1 MVIEFKNEKDIWKNI
16 DEENKL
22 KAATLSI
29 EFDNLEIKIKEYQ
42 RNEILLMSNVNDGK
56 KEIAGYKRS
65 YFIDLFIYLLFSFPF
80 IFSSG
85 HLFYFLSYCC
95 FFLFQRLHYIIF

>member
-16 DEENKL
+16 EEENKL

-42 RNEILLMSNVNDGK
+42 KNEVLILSNVNDGK
-56 KEIAGYKRS
+56 KEIAGNKKVYM
-65 YFIDLFIYLLFSFPF
+65 FNFVVIWHSF
-80 IFSSG
+80 
-85 HLFYFLSYCC
+85 LCT
-95 FFLFQRLHYIIF
+95 

>member
-16 DEENKL
+16 EEENKL

-42 RNEILLMSNVNDGK
+42 KNEVLIISNVNDGK
-56 KEIAGYKRS
+56 KEIAGNKKVYMFNFVVIS
-65 YFIDLFIYLLFSFPF
+65 HSF
-80 IFSSG
+80 
-85 HLFYFLSYCC
+85 LCT
-95 FFLFQRLHYIIF
+95 

>member
-16 DEENKL
+16 EEENKL

-42 RNEILLMSNVNDGK
+42 KNEVLIMSNVNDGK
-56 KEIAGYKRS
+56 KEIAGNKKVYMFNFVVIS
-65 YFIDLFIYLLFSFPF
+65 HSF
-80 IFSSG
+80 
-85 HLFYFLSYCC
+85 LCT
-95 FFLFQRLHYIIF
+95 

>member
-16 DEENKL
+16 EEENKL

-42 RNEILLMSNVNDGK
+42 KNEILIISNVNDGK
-56 KEIAGYKRS
+56 KEIAGNNKK
-65 YFIDLFIYLLFSFPF
+65 ICLILLSFG
-80 IFSSG
+80 I
-85 HLFYFLSYCC
+85 LFYAPNFN
-95 FFLFQRLHYIIF
+95 RLV

>member
-16 DEENKL
+16 EEENKL

-42 RNEILLMSNVNDGK
+42 KNEILIMSNVNDGK
-56 KEIAGYKRS
+56 KEIAGNKKVYM
-65 YFIDLFIYLLFSFPF
+65 FNFVVIWHSF
-80 IFSSG
+80 
-85 HLFYFLSYCC
+85 LCT
-95 FFLFQRLHYIIF
+95 

>member
-16 DEENKL
+16 EEENKL

-42 RNEILLMSNVNDGK
+42 KNEVLIISNVNDGK
-56 KEIAGYKRS
+56 KEIAGIKRS
-65 YFIDLFIYLLFSFPF
+65 YFID
-80 IFSSG
+80 
-85 HLFYFLSYCC
+85 
-95 FFLFQRLHYIIF
+95 

>member
-16 DEENKL
+16 EEENKL

-42 RNEILLMSNVNDGK
+42 KNEILIISNVNDGK
-56 KEIAGYKRS
+56 KEIAGNRKK
-65 YFIDLFIYLLFSFPF
+65 
-80 IFSSG
+80 
-85 HLFYFLSYCC
+85 CV
-95 FFLFQRLHYIIF
+95 